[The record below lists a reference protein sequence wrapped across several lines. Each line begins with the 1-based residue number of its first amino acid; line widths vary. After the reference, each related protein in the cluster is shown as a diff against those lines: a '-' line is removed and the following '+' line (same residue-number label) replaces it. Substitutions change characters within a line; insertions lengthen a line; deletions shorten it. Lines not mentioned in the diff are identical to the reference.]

1 MNAWR
6 MGEQR
11 GVYYHRLR
19 PDIVEVRVQDDWIT
33 DTPENSWSADS
44 AYPQRVDSELLFTE
58 RTK

>member
-1 MNAWR
+1 

-44 AYPQRVDSELLFTE
+44 AYPQRVGSGLLVTE